1 MKALYYLT
9 LCGALILSACNDEN
23 GNGGNKEII
32 LAEGTPEEVVVK
44 ADEKESSQVIKF
56 TAVAAWTATVK
67 DVTSSRAGDDNE
79 VEWIKLS
86 AYSGEAGEVSLYL
99 SFSKNLTGITRKAEI
114 NIQCGETIIKIA
126 IEQLAENADGTITK
140 QLKTIKGKWEFN
152 SEIVGDAGG
161 NPISEQTTTYSYDN
175 QGRVVKV
182 ISIDE
187 DGSEDTFET
196 IYDYSILNEIQ
207 ITYREYYKEDTYEER
222 YVADLNENG
231 NAVRIR
237 EFFEGKYINENK
249 IEYSEEGRITSIK
262 EYDENNKLEEEINYT
277 YDKDGYLIKA
287 VVEDRYGNDSGIY
300 SFDIPTTYPN
310 KYPNN
315 NIIDMLSF
323 YDTHFFGSDESII
336 TMSQIG
342 RLGKTGDYFIERVK
356 KDDLEVVIPIEE
368 SSEAPGTVIREVKY
382 QNADFNNYDDEYSF
396 EYDKDKNLTKVTLTS
411 KFDIKEISYKI
422 VVTDKVSSVI
432 DGIKYYFCEDKDY
445 KNIKIGENKD
455 ITTFTLGY

>member
-56 TAVAAWTATVK
+56 TAVAVWTATVK
-67 DVTSSRAGDDNE
+67 DVTSARAGDDNE

-175 QGRVVKV
+175 QGRVVNV

-249 IEYSEEGRITSIK
+249 IEYSEEGRITSFK

-342 RLGKTGDYFIERVK
+342 
-356 KDDLEVVIPIEE
+356 
-368 SSEAPGTVIREVKY
+368 
-382 QNADFNNYDDEYSF
+382 
-396 EYDKDKNLTKVTLTS
+396 
-411 KFDIKEISYKI
+411 
-422 VVTDKVSSVI
+422 
-432 DGIKYYFCEDKDY
+432 
-445 KNIKIGENKD
+445 
-455 ITTFTLGY
+455 

>member
-1 MKALYYLT
+1 M
-9 LCGALILSACNDEN
+9 
-23 GNGGNKEII
+23 
-32 LAEGTPEEVVVK
+32 
-44 ADEKESSQVIKF
+44 
-56 TAVAAWTATVK
+56 
-67 DVTSSRAGDDNE
+67 
-79 VEWIKLS
+79 
-86 AYSGEAGEVSLYL
+86 
-99 SFSKNLTGITRKAEI
+99 
-114 NIQCGETIIKIA
+114 
-126 IEQLAENADGTITK
+126 
-140 QLKTIKGKWEFN
+140 
-152 SEIVGDAGG
+152 
-161 NPISEQTTTYSYDN
+161 
-175 QGRVVKV
+175 
-182 ISIDE
+182 
-187 DGSEDTFET
+187 
-196 IYDYSILNEIQ
+196 NEIQ

-249 IEYSEEGRITSIK
+249 IEYSEEGRITSFK

-342 RLGKTGDYFIERVK
+342 WLGKTGDYFIERVK

-382 QNADFNNYDDEYSF
+382 QNADFNNCDDEYSF

-432 DGIKYYFCEDKDY
+432 DGIKYYFDAIEKVD
-445 KNIKIGENKD
+445 
-455 ITTFTLGY
+455 TWR